1 MDTWAPDEN
10 PILIR
15 HVHTRLQR
23 GGALVTAGIVAIACL
38 GILVVGS
45 MIADNNRT
53 PPEQAARVMFFV
65 VLAVPGILLLF
76 GGAHRVS
83 LAISME
89 RASGVLET
97 LRLTPMH
104 PGVGLAGYLLG
115 PPLQEIVASLA
126 AIPFLAYCVLRGG
139 VPFVEAFQYA
149 VTIGMTALL
158 FYLMAAV
165 SALSG
170 AAGQP
175 QKRSGVAIGFFVLVF
190 VLPNLIGVTGV
201 LARGG
206 TGDGASPTFFGVGLP
221 LFFHTLIW
229 QGFLIAFLAIGA
241 ARKLAREGAPA
252 LSKRQAVSFYAVL
265 HVLLLGTTWEW
276 LMRTS
281 RLAVGTGG
289 PISAFSGWLIGM
301 SIAGGL
307 LGMWL
312 VSLMVPAPLAYLREL
327 ERARARS
334 AAPRAWSEG
343 ASQVRWGLARAGIS
357 AAYLLVPVALLLG
370 SGTPPAA
377 IDWEIA
383 LLPLLLAAVIL
394 HVGASREALTL
405 RYRKHGGS
413 VHLLLQTALWL
424 LPPILGSIVGV
435 AGNHPLAGGL
445 IASPSPVAGFAAALE
460 SIRGDARSLFGPTPG
475 VAAIA
480 SLGVQIAFAVLCL
493 QRLRHVHRR
502 IAEHGLYRATPPPAE
517 DPGAP
522 AARLDAHP
530 PFC

>member
-149 VTIGMTALL
+149 VTIGSTALL

-175 QKRSGVAIGFFVLVF
+175 QKRSGLAVGFFVLIF
-190 VLPNLIGVTGV
+190 VVPNLIRVSGVF
-201 LARGG
+201 ARGG
-206 TGDGASPTFFGVGLP
+206 PGSEASVTFFGVGLP
-221 LFFHTLIW
+221 LFFHALIW
-229 QGFLIAFLAIGA
+229 QGALIAFLAIGA

-252 LSKRQAVSFYAVL
+252 LSKRQAVLFHATL
-265 HVLLLGTTWEW
+265 HVLLLGTMWDG
-276 LMRTS
+276 LMKTT
-281 RLAVGTGG
+281 RLAAGTGG
-289 PISAFSGWLIGM
+289 PVNAFSGWLIGVT
-301 SIAGGL
+301 IGGGL
-307 LGMWL
+307 TGLWL
-312 VSLMVPAPLAYLREL
+312 ISLMVPAPLAYLREL
-327 ERARARS
+327 ERARART
-334 AAPRAWSEG
+334 AAPRAGSEG
-343 ASQVRWGLARAGIS
+343 ASQVRWGLALAGIS
-357 AAYLLVPVALLLG
+357 AAFLLVPVALLLG
-370 SGTPPAA
+370 TGTPPAA
-377 IDWEIA
+377 IG
-383 LLPLLLAAVIL
+383 LPVFLPPVLLAAVIL

-413 VHLLLQTALWL
+413 AHLLLQTALWL

-435 AGNHPLAGGL
+435 AGEHPLAGGL
-445 IASPSPVAGFAAALE
+445 IASPSPVAGFTAAFVWIGG
-460 SIRGDARSLFGPTPG
+460 SPQSLFGATPH
-475 VAAIA
+475 VAATA
-480 SLGVQIAFAVLCL
+480 SLAVQIALAVFCVH
-493 QRLRHVHRR
+493 RLRRVHRR
-502 IAEHGLYRATPPPAE
+502 IAEQGLYRATPQTAE
-517 DPGAP
+517 APEAP
-522 AARLDAHP
+522 AAGG
-530 PFC
+530 